1 MLNVTFF
8 LTETE
13 ILRLHGY
20 KLASSPKPLES
31 ELLFEEEVV
40 EEGVYLE
47 EEVLASGKFG
57 REDNLHRVLH
67 ASRAGGEAAVDA
79 LGEEDAAW
87 LRVGTW
93 CRVLDED
100 ITVGYYFY
108 LCVALDWDELHRVLE
123 REFNDF
129 LCHCLDVDFASGN
142 ILDSCA
148 LYPGISSRN
157 GSTQGE

>member
-1 MLNVTFF
+1 MTDWAL
-8 LTETE
+8 
-13 ILRLHGY
+13 
-20 KLASSPKPLES
+20 LASSPKPLES
-31 ELLFEEEVV
+31 ELLFEHEVV

-79 LGEEDAAW
+79 LGEEDAAR

-108 LCVALDWDELHRVLE
+108 LCFALDWDELHRVLE

-142 ILDSCA
+142 IQILVHFTRE
-148 LYPGISSRN
+148 YPLEMVQLKVKKTVCL
-157 GSTQGE
+157 STVQR